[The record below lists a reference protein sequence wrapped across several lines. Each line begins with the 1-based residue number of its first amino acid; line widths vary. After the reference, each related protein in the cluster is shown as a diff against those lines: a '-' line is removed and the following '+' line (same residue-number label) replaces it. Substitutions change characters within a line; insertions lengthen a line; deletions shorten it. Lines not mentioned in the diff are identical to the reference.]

1 MLRGSYDKVQSK
13 HQESFPNDIF
23 NFLSFP
29 RKIFSLWHFKFFVFF
44 KENLFIMTFWIFC
57 PFFPRKILSL
67 WHFEFFTLQSLRC
80 NIFNSLYFQ
89 RKFSCCYV
97 LNSMYLEVI
106 KFSLGYTMI
115 RFRFPFA
122 ITPFFAIIIAHVSN
136 LFWASSFRKL
146 RSRILKTAENP
157 ENALRIFLKI
167 KTFF

>member
-29 RKIFSLWHFKFFVFF
+29 RKIF
-44 KENLFIMTFWIFC
+44 
-57 PFFPRKILSL
+57 SL

-115 RFRFPFA
+115 RYEWLDFDFPSQLLLSSLLPSHMFL
-122 ITPFFAIIIAHVSN
+122 TYFEPLVSEN
-136 LFWASSFRKL
+136 WGPGFLKRPKIRKLPWECFRK
-146 RSRILKTAENP
+146 
-157 ENALRIFLKI
+157 
-167 KTFF
+167 